1 MKLIIVRCLASFIFS
16 LCLMGFGSQ
25 SILAATLPPSINSG
39 SQIQT
44 QEINLA
50 LDGFLDSIP
59 SDYYAIRT
67 PEALKKQLSNEN
79 TVLIDVREIKEYQLG
94 HIPEAINI
102 PLRTL
107 TKHLDQIPSDSRII
121 VYCSTGYRSA
131 MAVMALN
138 LLGYEN
144 VQGFPPSFTGWKAAG
159 ETIVRT

>member
-1 MKLIIVRCLASFIFS
+1 MKSIIVRCLVSLVFS

-39 SQIQT
+39 SQVQT

-50 LDGFLDSIP
+50 LNDFLDSIP

-67 PEALKKQLSNEN
+67 PEALKKQLSKDKI
-79 TVLIDVREIKEYQLG
+79 VLIDVREINEYQVG

-121 VYCSTGYRSA
+121 VY
-131 MAVMALN
+131 
-138 LLGYEN
+138 
-144 VQGFPPSFTGWKAAG
+144 
-159 ETIVRT
+159 